1 MEFYLHSPPRKM
13 KGVVISML
21 VVLAMV
27 QFMAKP
33 GEAITCGE
41 VNSYLVSCL
50 PYLSGQVAT
59 PPGPC
64 CAGVSKLKDSA
75 ATTADRQA
83 ACNCVKAAAAA
94 LPNIK
99 DDAASSLPAKCNVQI
114 GIPISR
120 NVNCN

>member
-1 MEFYLHSPPRKM
+1 M
-13 KGVVISML
+13 KGAVMSVL

-41 VNSYLVSCL
+41 VNSYLVACL
-50 PYLSGQVAT
+50 PYLSGQGAT
-59 PPGPC
+59 PPAPC

-83 ACNCVKAAAAA
+83 ACNCVKAAAAS

-120 NVNCN
+120 NVNCNNIN